1 MKLEQCVNYLLSAAQ
16 NTVFKHLSSKL
27 APFGL
32 TPSQYGVLNCLW
44 SKEAETPKQLG
55 ERLRIE
61 ASSISSILDRMQANE
76 LIERNIDPN
85 DRRAIRID
93 VTGKGM
99 ALQEEITKIVDE
111 VNQDFLSFLEPEQ
124 KDFFIKT
131 LLTIADTKPQQ

>member
-16 NTVFKHLSSKL
+16 NTVFKHLGSRL

-93 VTGKGM
+93 VTDKGM

-124 KDFFIKT
+124 KDFFIST
-131 LLTIADTKPQQ
+131 LLTIADTKPQ